1 MNMHNPPH
9 PGELIK
15 IFLIEDEDGNKIDSI
30 ANVANK
36 LGVSRSALNN
46 VINGSASLSLELAL
60 KLESIGSGSAE
71 MWAKMQS
78 DYTLWQLRNQSVA

>member
-15 IFLIEDEDGNKIDSI
+15 TFLIEDENGDKIDSV
-30 ANVANK
+30 ANVAKK
-36 LGVSRSALNN
+36 LAVSRSALNN
-46 VINGSASLSLELAL
+46 VINGSASLSLEMAL
-60 KLESIGSGSAE
+60 KLETIGSGSAE
-71 MWAKMQS
+71 MWSKMQS